1 MAGLANLKVGEF
13 VSSLRIY
20 EEALDIADSNAS
32 PAEVIGKAFLKGSLG
47 FCSNVKNIHNGSAK
61 LEWRISD
68 ESPGEVWANVDFV
81 SPRKISDLKVRHILP
96 SELQGEDAERCT
108 ILRPKECIL
117 QMSSAA
123 AGGGFLNVRS
133 FTLSDDAEVQVVTGF
148 IAKKSKSW
156 RIRVKS
162 FHGNLALS
170 VTHEL
175 KPHCFYVGINV
186 RLFEP
191 EIADDHLQRLHIL
204 HNMSIVLS
212 ALVATD
218 GGEAKDTTIARLK
231 EIVIEERII
240 LNNYMA
246 HAKAGHCQSKKQLL
260 SAVKIREKC
269 EKEMNNLSEG
279 SDRPWY
285 EDVLDWVNLYGND
298 QDRQNLCETVKYA
311 LTNYMDTQSGASI
324 MTTWNRRV
332 DDRSV
337 VLIRRGNFPHFN
349 SVDGLHSA
357 LAIRIQQ
364 GENEVGLR
372 KGLNKKN
379 KCVLQTVMKLSS
391 TPADGEIYTNSHCRR
406 CRRDWDQRGPIC
418 CTCLRFNAGLCIIFI
433 VSQTFFT
440 DDFDFYSFSSVE
452 LQHIVT

>member
-1 MAGLANLKVGEF
+1 M
-13 VSSLRIY
+13 Y

-32 PAEVIGKAFLKGSLG
+32 PAEVIGKAFLNGSAG
-47 FCSNVKNIHNGSAK
+47 FCSNEKTIYNGSAK
-61 LEWRISD
+61 LDWRISD
-68 ESPGEVWANVDFV
+68 ESPGELWANVEFV
-81 SPRKISDLKVRHILP
+81 SAQRKISFLQLRHTLP
-96 SELQGEDAERCT
+96 SELQGGNAERCT

-123 AGGGFLNVRS
+123 AGGVFLNVRS

-156 RIRVKS
+156 RIRIKS
-162 FHGNLALS
+162 FHNNLALA
-170 VTHEL
+170 VTPEL
-175 KPHCFYVGINV
+175 KPHCFYVGIDV
-186 RLFEP
+186 RVFEP

-218 GGEAKDTTIARLK
+218 DGEAKDTVVARLK
-231 EIVIEERII
+231 EMESEERII

-246 HAKAGHCQSKKQLL
+246 HAKSCHCQSKQQLL
-260 SAVKIREKC
+260 SAVKVREKC
-269 EKEMNNLSEG
+269 EKEMSDLSEG

-285 EDVLDWVNLYGND
+285 EDVLDWVNLDGND
-298 QDRQNLCETVKYA
+298 QVRQNLCETVKYA
-311 LTNYMDTQSGASI
+311 LTNYMDTQSGASF
-324 MTTWNRRV
+324 MTTWNRGI
-332 DDRSV
+332 DDRSG

-349 SVDGLHSA
+349 SVEGLHSA

-372 KGLNKKN
+372 KDLNKKMS
-379 KCVLQTVMKLSS
+379 VLQTVMELSS

-406 CRRDWDQRGPIC
+406 CRQDWDQRGPIC
-418 CTCLRFNAGLCIIFI
+418 CTCLRFNDGLCIIFI
-433 VSQTFFT
+433 VSQTFLPSILTFT
-440 DDFDFYSFSSVE
+440 LIPLFNFSTLSPRRRPRKSSTTV
-452 LQHIVT
+452 Q

>member
-1 MAGLANLKVGEF
+1 MAGLTNLKVGELE
-13 VSSLRIY
+13 SSCRIY
-20 EEALDIADSNAS
+20 GEALDIANSNAS
-32 PAEVIGKAFLKGSLG
+32 PAEVIGKASLKGSVG
-47 FCSNVKNIHNGSAK
+47 FCSNDKTIHNGSAK
-61 LEWRISD
+61 LDWRISD

-81 SPRKISDLKVRHILP
+81 GTPRKISYLKLRHILP
-96 SELQGEDAERCT
+96 SELQEGNAERCT

-117 QMSSAA
+117 QMSSAT

-133 FTLSDDAEVQVVTGF
+133 FTLSDNAEVQLVKGF

-156 RIRVKS
+156 RIRIKS
-162 FHGNLALS
+162 FHNNLLA
-170 VTHEL
+170 VTPEL
-175 KPHCFYVGINV
+175 KPHWFYIGINV

-212 ALVATD
+212 ALVAND
-218 GGEAKDTTIARLK
+218 GGEAKDTAIARLK
-231 EIVIEERII
+231 GMESEERII

-246 HAKAGHCQSKKQLL
+246 HAKAVHSQIKQQLL
-260 SAVKIREKC
+260 SAVKVREKC
-269 EKEMNNLSEG
+269 EKEMSDLSEG

-285 EDVLDWVNLYGND
+285 EDILDWVNLYGND
-298 QDRQNLCETVKYA
+298 QDRQNLCETVKLA

-324 MTTWNRRV
+324 MTTWNHSIE
-332 DDRSV
+332 DRSG

-357 LAIRIQQ
+357 FVIRIQQ
-364 GENEVGLR
+364 GGNEVGLG
-372 KGLNKKN
+372 KGLNKK

-418 CTCLRFNAGLCIIFI
+418 CT
-433 VSQTFFT
+433 
-440 DDFDFYSFSSVE
+440 
-452 LQHIVT
+452 

>member
-1 MAGLANLKVGEF
+1 M
-13 VSSLRIY
+13 
-20 EEALDIADSNAS
+20 
-32 PAEVIGKAFLKGSLG
+32 
-47 FCSNVKNIHNGSAK
+47 
-61 LEWRISD
+61 
-68 ESPGEVWANVDFV
+68 
-81 SPRKISDLKVRHILP
+81 
-96 SELQGEDAERCT
+96 
-108 ILRPKECIL
+108 
-117 QMSSAA
+117 
-123 AGGGFLNVRS
+123 
-133 FTLSDDAEVQVVTGF
+133 
-148 IAKKSKSW
+148 
-156 RIRVKS
+156 
-162 FHGNLALS
+162 
-170 VTHEL
+170 
-175 KPHCFYVGINV
+175 

-218 GGEAKDTTIARLK
+218 GDEAKDTTTARLK
-231 EIVIEERII
+231 EMVIEERII

-246 HAKAGHCQSKKQLL
+246 HAKAGHCQSKHQLL

-269 EKEMNNLSEG
+269 ENEMSDLSEG

-324 MTTWNRRV
+324 RV
-332 DDRSV
+332 DDRSG

-372 KGLNKKN
+372 KGLNKK
-379 KCVLQTVMKLSS
+379 KCVLQTVMNLSS

-418 CTCLRFNAGLCIIFI
+418 CTCLRFNAGLYYLYCFPNILYRRF
-433 VSQTFFT
+433 
-440 DDFDFYSFSSVE
+440 
-452 LQHIVT
+452 

>member
-1 MAGLANLKVGEF
+1 MAGLTNLKVGEF
-13 VSSLRIY
+13 VSSRRIY

-32 PAEVIGKAFLKGSLG
+32 PAEVIGKAILKGSAG
-47 FCSNVKNIHNGSAK
+47 FCSNEKTIYNGSSK
-61 LEWRISD
+61 LDWRISD
-68 ESPGEVWANVDFV
+68 KSPGEVWVNVDFV
-81 SPRKISDLKVRHILP
+81 SAPRKISFLKLRHILP
-96 SELQGEDAERCT
+96 SELQGVDAERCT

-162 FHGNLALS
+162 FHGNLALA
-170 VTHEL
+170 VTPEL

-218 GGEAKDTTIARLK
+218 GDEAKDTTTARLK
-231 EIVIEERII
+231 EMVIEERII

-246 HAKAGHCQSKKQLL
+246 HAKAGHCQSKQQLL
-260 SAVKIREKC
+260 SAVKIREMC
-269 EKEMNNLSEG
+269 EKEMSDLSEG

-324 MTTWNRRV
+324 KV
-332 DDRSV
+332 DDRSG

-372 KGLNKKN
+372 KGLNKK
-379 KCVLQTVMKLSS
+379 KCVLQTVMNLSS
-391 TPADGEIYTNSHCRR
+391 TPADGEIYMNSHCRR

-418 CTCLRFNAGLCIIFI
+418 CTCLRFNAGLYFLYCFPNILYRRF
-433 VSQTFFT
+433 
-440 DDFDFYSFSSVE
+440 
-452 LQHIVT
+452 